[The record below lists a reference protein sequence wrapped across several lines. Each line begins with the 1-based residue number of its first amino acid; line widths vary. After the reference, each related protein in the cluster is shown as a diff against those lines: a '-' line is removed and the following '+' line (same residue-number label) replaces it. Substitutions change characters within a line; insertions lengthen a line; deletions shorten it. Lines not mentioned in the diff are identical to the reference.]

1 MKILFLSHYFPP
13 EVNAP
18 ATRTYEHC
26 RQWAAAGHE
35 VTVITCAPNHP
46 KGEVFK
52 GFNNSLYN
60 VHFVDG
66 IKVIRVWTYIT
77 ANEGFL
83 KRTLG
88 YISYMVAAI
97 IASLFVG
104 KQEMVLSTS
113 PQFFNGL
120 AGFFVSKLKRS
131 PWVLEIRDLWPE
143 SIVAVGAIKNA
154 TIIKCLERIEAF
166 CYRKAD
172 HIIAVTQ
179 SFKKHILARGGQAEK
194 LSVIYNGVD
203 LSLFDSQENQDKAE
217 AAAYFGVPYEP
228 AMFFAAYV
236 GTHGMAHHLETIL
249 EAAQI
254 LKDHPSIRF
263 LMAGDGSEK
272 AKLLTIKQEKSLEN
286 VIMLDQLP
294 KADMPRLW
302 QLVDASLVLLKKS
315 DLFKTVIPSKIFES
329 MAMQRPIVLG
339 VEGEVADIIHESEAG
354 LCIAPEDAQQLAAAV
369 AYLHDQPTAAARLGE
384 NGLHYVARTFE
395 RSQLAAQFMHIL
407 EAIYR
412 RRRQPHAARPL
423 ATRQLP

>member
-26 RQWAAAGHE
+26 RQWAASGHE

-52 GFNNSLYN
+52 GYKNALYD
-60 VHFVDG
+60 VSRVDG
-66 IKVIRVWTYIT
+66 IKVVRVWTYIT
-77 ANEGFL
+77 ANEGFI

-88 YISYMVAAI
+88 YVSYMVAAI
-97 IASLFVG
+97 FASFFVG
-104 KQEMVLSTS
+104 KQDMVLSTS

-120 AGFFVSKLKRS
+120 AGFFVAKIKRS

-143 SIVAVGAIKNA
+143 SIVAVGAIKN
-154 TIIKCLERIEAF
+154 THIIKFLERIEAF

-179 SFKKHILARGGQAEK
+179 SFKKHILARGGRANA

-203 LSLFDSQENQDKAE
+203 LSLFDSQEQASKAD
-217 AAAYFGVPYEP
+217 AAQYFGVHYEP
-228 AMFFAAYV
+228 SMFFAAYV

-249 EAAQI
+249 EAAEI

-272 AKLLTIKQEKSLEN
+272 EKLVKMRQEKNLKN
-286 VIMLDQLP
+286 VLMLDQLP

-302 QLVDASLVLLKKS
+302 QLVDASIVLLKKS

-329 MAMQRPIVLG
+329 MAMRRPIVLG
-339 VEGEVADIIHESEAG
+339 VEGEVADIIRESDSG
-354 LCIAPEDAQQLAAAV
+354 VCIEPEDAEQLAEAV
-369 AYLHDQPTAAARLGE
+369 EHLFDHRGYAELLGD

-395 RSQLAAQFMHIL
+395 RGQLALQFMHIL
-407 EAIYR
+407 EDIHR
-412 RRRQPHAARPL
+412 RSAVQSSTNPL
-423 ATRQLP
+423 APRQLP